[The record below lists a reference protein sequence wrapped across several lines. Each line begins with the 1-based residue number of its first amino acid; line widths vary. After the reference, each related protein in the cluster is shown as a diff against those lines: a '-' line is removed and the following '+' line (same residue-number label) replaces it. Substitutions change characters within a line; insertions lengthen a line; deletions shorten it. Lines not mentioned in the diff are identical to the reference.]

1 MVLKNEINLKWIY
14 LMRSLS
20 KLFDDGESLRTR
32 TAKKFPVK
40 PIIPTTVIATPST
53 QNLFS
58 NLTILIWLSL
68 FNEII
73 LWQRETDNNNR
84 LIIISELTPTYIMY
98 AVKFGLVNWD
108 NFDPFNWLITL
119 SVIPWSSAHCFLIL
133 TYVCFVF
140 IFNKKSF

>member
-1 MVLKNEINLKWIY
+1 MALKNEINLSWIY

-58 NLTILIWLSL
+58 NSNILKQKKL
-68 FNEII
+68 FDDIT
-73 LWQRETDNNNR
+73 LRQRETDNNNR
-84 LIIISELTPTYIMY
+84 LIIISELTS
-98 AVKFGLVNWD
+98 L
-108 NFDPFNWLITL
+108 
-119 SVIPWSSAHCFLIL
+119 
-133 TYVCFVF
+133 
-140 IFNKKSF
+140 